1 MSKSTVRRSTG
12 FGGLPLGLTIS
23 GLGNVFTV
31 YSHRFVRRPLLW
43 VASQPLMHIPPLL
56 QVAVLAGSIEAAAG
70 EETSARALFMRAY
83 QLSKADKQLYMA
95 WPRMEGA
102 TGNIERARALFQS
115 GLSLYP
121 NNTKILNL
129 YACFEEDQ
137 GNVELARQLHRNALD
152 VDGSSLTAM
161 HNR

>member
-1 MSKSTVRRSTG
+1 M
-12 FGGLPLGLTIS
+12 
-23 GLGNVFTV
+23 
-31 YSHRFVRRPLLW
+31 FV
-43 VASQPLMHIPPLL
+43 

-70 EETSARALFMRAY
+70 DVNAARALFMRAY
-83 QLSKADKQLYMA
+83 QLQKADKQLYMV

-102 TGNIERARALFQS
+102 AGNFERARALFQA

-152 VDGSSLTAM
+152 IDGSSSTAM
-161 HNR
+161 HNRWGHWSSLAHS

>member
-1 MSKSTVRRSTG
+1 MGTV
-12 FGGLPLGLTIS
+12 FIVYPHCNVCKVIS
-23 GLGNVFTV
+23 CG
-31 YSHRFVRRPLLW
+31 SSQLL
-43 VASQPLMHIPPLL
+43 AHIPPHLASRPPFRRNPPSIRPLL

>member
-1 MSKSTVRRSTG
+1 MRVLLAAYSPWCG
-12 FGGLPLGLTIS
+12 C
-23 GLGNVFTV
+23 VFWCCAMCCW
-31 YSHRFVRRPLLW
+31 FV
-43 VASQPLMHIPPLL
+43 

-70 EETSARALFMRAY
+70 DVNAARALFMRAY
-83 QLSKADKQLYMA
+83 QLQKADKQLYMV

-102 TGNIERARALFQS
+102 AGNFERARALFQA

-152 VDGSSLTAM
+152 IDGSSSTAM
-161 HNR
+161 HNRWGCCFLRTRSLHAKRPVACALPH